1 MTTDDTA
8 GLGPRLPG
16 KVAFI
21 TGAGLGMGREAAV
34 LFARHGARI
43 GVCDINKAAADE
55 TVSLVEQAGG
65 QAIAVAGDVALEA
78 DVQRAI
84 DETVRRFGALHVLYN
99 NAGVLWKDRDRSVL
113 ETDDGWWERVMAIN
127 LKSVFW
133 VTKHGIPHLRRAG
146 GGSIVNVGSVSALVG
161 FTRAQDA
168 YTSAK
173 GALISLTKSLAIQ
186 FAKDRIRCNVI
197 HPGIVDTP
205 LQAPYLN
212 EALRKEFETGI
223 PLGRIAHPREI
234 AFAALF
240 LASDESAF
248 VTGAELVVDGG
259 FTAG

>member
-1 MTTDDTA
+1 MTRDDL
-8 GLGPRLPG
+8 GLGPRLSG

-34 LFARHGARI
+34 LFAAHGARV
-43 GVCDINKAAADE
+43 GVADLNKAAAEE
-55 TVSLVEQAGG
+55 TVTLIQKAGG
-65 QAIAVAGDVALEA
+65 QALATVGDVALEA
-78 DVQRAI
+78 DVARMIQ
-84 DETVRRFGALHVLYN
+84 DTVARFGALHVLYN

-133 VTKHGIPHLRRAG
+133 VTKYGIPHLRAAG
-146 GGSIVNVGSVSALVG
+146 GGSIVNVGSVSALAG

-168 YTSAK
+168 YTAAK

-186 FAKDRIRCNVI
+186 FGPDRIRCNII

-205 LQAPYLN
+205 LQAPYLTD
-212 EALRKEFETGI
+212 ELRKEFKTGI

-240 LASDESAF
+240 LASDESSF
-248 VTGAELVVDGG
+248 MTGAELVVDGG
-259 FTAG
+259 FIAQ

>member
-1 MTTDDTA
+1 MTTDTA
-8 GLGPRLPG
+8 GLGPRLAG

-34 LFARHGARI
+34 LFAQHGAHI
-43 GVCDINKAAADE
+43 AVADINKAAAEE
-55 TVSLVEQAGG
+55 TVTLVEGAGG
-65 QAIAVAGDVALEA
+65 QAVATVGDVALEA
-78 DVQRAI
+78 DVQRMV
-84 DETVRRFGALHVLYN
+84 DEAVRRFGALHVLYN

-168 YTSAK
+168 YTAAK
-173 GALISLTKSLAIQ
+173 GALIALTKSLAIQ
-186 FAKDRIRCNVI
+186 FAKDRIRCNII

-205 LQAPYLN
+205 LQAPYLT
-212 EALRKEFETGI
+212 EALRREFETGI

-240 LASDESAF
+240 LASDESSF
-248 VTGAELVVDGG
+248 MTGAELVVDGG